1 MFWFNRSSQS
11 LQPASKTINTM
22 KVSIYQEN
30 TCQKYQHHIKVI
42 IIVNELTRLTYDA
55 IYLCFCYISGSS
67 YKMWWDLVT
76 SVHFEENINNIQQK
90 MFSCDC
96 DVVLPVM
103 PLLLMILVPTAVG
116 VCACFGCVSRVHSL
130 CKPLHW
136 HHLCGCNRK
145 SSNTF
150 LYVIFKNFFFFFWF
164 GKFPMFKFT

>member
-90 MFSCDC
+90 NVQLRLWCSVAGDAAAADDFGANGGRCVCMFRMCIACSF
-96 DVVLPVM
+96 
-103 PLLLMILVPTAVG
+103 LV
-116 VCACFGCVSRVHSL
+116 
-130 CKPLHW
+130 
-136 HHLCGCNRK
+136 
-145 SSNTF
+145 
-150 LYVIFKNFFFFFWF
+150 
-164 GKFPMFKFT
+164 